1 MPLKYFFSILFIF
14 CQYIISTSSFAQCES
29 ESALCAPVGQWKLSV
44 GVGAGVYTNPLYD
57 SKNIPLIVVPSIS
70 YYGERVFF
78 QNNTLG
84 YTLIEGEQLTLSIIT
99 KANVEKAF
107 FTRWHPKNIFIPNL
121 SNDFVESVPSF
132 GASIKISPDKVK
144 KRKWALDA
152 GIQLNWFVSDSIN
165 AELQILHDV
174 NSVYDGFNGN
184 VEVSKLFGVTA
195 ESSLELTLGLQW
207 NSANLVDYY
216 YGIDDSD
223 SIYERDFFE
232 GKSSINPYLSIGYA
246 YKLSSD
252 WMFKTYLK
260 RKKLDSNTYLSPLIE
275 ERYVDLM
282 FVGFFYEF

>member
-1 MPLKYFFSILFIF
+1 MKYLLSIFFIF
-14 CQYIISTSSFAQCES
+14 CQYGISTYSFAQCEA

-84 YTLIEGEQLTLSIIT
+84 YTFIESEQLTLSLIS

-152 GIQLNWFVSDSIN
+152 GIQLNWLVSDSMN
-165 AELQILHDV
+165 AELQIMHDV
-174 NSVYDGFNGN
+174 NSVYNGLN
-184 VEVSKLFGVTA
+184 ANLEVSKTLSVTT
-195 ESSLELTLGLQW
+195 ESFLELTLGLQW

-216 YGIDDSD
+216 YGINESET
-223 SIYERDFFE
+223 IYNSNLFD

-246 YKLSSD
+246 YKLTPD
-252 WMFKTYLK
+252 WTFKSYFK
-260 RKKLDSNTYLSPLIE
+260 RKRLDDNTYLSPLVE
-275 ERYVDLM
+275 DRYIDLM